1 MPYFVPYLEKRCK
14 KNLKYHQP
22 VKLHHF
28 VQKMKKN
35 TLKDGLD
42 AKKDAKRD
50 AKSSFCCSAANKE
63 NEEENFEKFSKCQ
76 NYQKTNEDR
85 VDALEDKGRSS

>member
-1 MPYFVPYLEKRCK
+1 M
-14 KNLKYHQP
+14 
-22 VKLHHF
+22 KLCHF

-50 AKSSFCCSAANKE
+50 AKSNFCCSVSSIISDYVPLHYNK
-63 NEEENFEKFSKCQ
+63 
-76 NYQKTNEDR
+76 T
-85 VDALEDKGRSS
+85 L